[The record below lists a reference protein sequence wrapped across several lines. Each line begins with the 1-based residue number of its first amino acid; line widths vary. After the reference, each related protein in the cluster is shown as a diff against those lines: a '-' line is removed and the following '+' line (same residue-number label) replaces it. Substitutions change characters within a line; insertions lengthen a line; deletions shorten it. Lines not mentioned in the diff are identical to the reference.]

1 MPYGCEIMQR
11 VSSVHC
17 RLGACGLQPAPWTP
31 DAAACMAL
39 RCIGRL
45 HDDSERLLLRV
56 CIAVSSFYIKQP

>member
-1 MPYGCEIMQR
+1 
-11 VSSVHC
+11 
-17 RLGACGLQPAPWTP
+17 
-31 DAAACMAL
+31 MAL